1 MAKFRRLVPYF
12 FYAAALFV
20 FAAAESTLPVRPFA
34 LGFFL
39 ALVYSRQNVIILA
52 PLYAAAA
59 IVFDFSVAS
68 AVYASVPVV
77 VVVGASFFHYKL
89 NRPMN
94 IAALNAY
101 VLLSAA
107 PMFAFISPTVESVLL
122 TAATVVGNVFTANV
136 AVIMLYAVSVRG
148 LRYRL
153 SPQEV
158 ASVMLFAAA
167 LSLSLVRINIF
178 GFPLLPLAAVP
189 VIALSLFGG
198 GIFPLVTGAV
208 IGAGAAVGA
217 LDMAFVG
224 VYFLM
229 GCGAAVGF
237 RHPVFAALFT
247 FGTFALGLFLQGL
260 ISQYLY
266 LVSAGVGTVVYV
278 ASYKFAAP
286 SLSAVA
292 AVQRKEQ
299 GGRFLINRTRLD
311 VAQKLNNLST
321 VFSDMESTL
330 KEDAEPAISGG
341 SVRAVE
347 GVRRDTCERCARR
360 PECEAALGGDTSVVV
375 SELVEAAERRGKATI
390 LDTTP
395 FLSSR
400 CGNIN
405 IMIDSVNR
413 WVERVR
419 NRDDA
424 ERKQRGMEDMLSRQ
438 MGSVSGILENLR
450 KDVEQPVSYDM
461 RLERKLIDELQYR
474 DVRAVEAI
482 VYKERDGLCLT
493 LIVASGDENKP
504 QLLDTVNKVLGVRMC
519 ENRRVQTI
527 KGNVTLNFIKE
538 PQYSVVYGSYGV
550 PKDGAVSGDVSDAVS
565 LGRGKVMI
573 ILSDGMGSGKKA
585 NRNSLLAVRMI
596 EGFYKAGFSHEAVTD
611 AASGLLTLRGGEEF
625 NAVDLAVVD
634 LETAE
639 TDFIKLGGREGYVL
653 SGDTVE
659 EVPCGSLP
667 IGIVEDVTPR
677 IVRRT
682 LVDGD
687 VFVMMSDG
695 VADIM
700 DNEKV
705 TAVLTS
711 ENTLNPNLIAK
722 DLVSNALALGGHED
736 DMSCV
741 VGRIFRR
748 AG

>member
-12 FYAAALFV
+12 FYAAALFA
-20 FAAAESTLPVRPFA
+20 FSAAESTLPVRPFA

-52 PLYAAAA
+52 PVYAVAA

-68 AVYASVPVV
+68 AVYATVPVA

-107 PMFAFISPTVESVLL
+107 PMFSFISPTVESVLL
-122 TAATVVGNVFTANV
+122 TSATVVGNVFTANV

-158 ASVMLFAAA
+158 MSVMLFAAA
-167 LSLSLVRINIF
+167 LSLSLVRINVF
-178 GFPLLPLAAVP
+178 GFPLLPMVAVP

-198 GIFPLVTGAV
+198 GIFPLVSGAV

-237 RHPVFAALFT
+237 KHPVFAALFT
-247 FGTFALGLFLQGL
+247 FGAFALGLFLQGL
-260 ISQYLY
+260 IEQYLY
-266 LVSAGVGTVVYV
+266 LVSAGVGTLVYL
-278 ASYKFAAP
+278 ASYKFTSP
-286 SLSAVA
+286 SLAAIA

-311 VAQKLNNLST
+311 VAQKLSNLST
-321 VFSDMESTL
+321 VFSDMENTL
-330 KEDAEPAISGG
+330 KEDAEPATSVA
-341 SVRAVE
+341 SVRAVD
-347 GVRRDTCERCARR
+347 GVKRDTCAKCARR
-360 PECEAALGGDTSVVV
+360 TECEAALGGDTSVVV
-375 SELVEAAERRGKATI
+375 ADLVDAAERRGKATI

-405 IMIDSVNR
+405 IMIDSANR
-413 WVERVR
+413 WVERVK

-450 KDVEQPVSYDM
+450 QDVEQPVSYDM

-482 VYKERDGLCLT
+482 VYKEKEGLCLT
-493 LIVASGDENKP
+493 LIVAAGDENKP
-504 QLLDTVNKVLGVRMC
+504 QLLDTVNKVLGARMC

-538 PQYSVVYGSYGV
+538 PAYSVVYGSYGV
-550 PKDGAVSGDVSDAVS
+550 PKDGKVSGDVSDAVS
-565 LGRGKVMI
+565 LGRGKVMV

-639 TDFIKLGGREGYVL
+639 TDFIKLGGREGYIL
-653 SGDTVE
+653 TGGTVD

-682 LVDGD
+682 LTDGD

-705 TAVLTS
+705 TAILTS
-711 ENTLNPNLIAK
+711 ENNLNPNLIAK
-722 DLVSNALALGGHED
+722 DLVTNALALGGHED